1 MITGLYFG
9 SFNPIHNGHLAI
21 ANYVLDYTVVDE
33 LWFVVSPQN
42 PLKAKELLAPDFHR
56 LEMVKRAISETEN
69 RMKVC
74 DIEMSLPKPS
84 FTIDTLL
91 TLEKKYPQKKFYL
104 ILGSDSMETITK
116 WKEYDKLLK
125 NYSILVYPREGS
137 NLNDLIQKYP
147 IKIVNAPLVDF
158 SSTTIRQRLNNGLS
172 VSDFIPE
179 SVAEYI
185 TEHGLFKTT

>member
-21 ANYVLDYTVVDE
+21 ANYVLDFTVVDE

-116 WKEYDKLLK
+116 WKEYEKLLK

>member
-147 IKIVNAPLVDF
+147 IKIVNALLVDF